1 MADLRVRGA
10 ARTLIG
16 PLMLDVGGLELTAE
30 DREVLA
36 HPLVGGVILFTRNYR
51 DPVQLKGLCDDLL
64 AIKSPRLLLAV
75 DHEGGR
81 IQRFRVGFSRLPAMR
96 QLGQRYLESPAQALV
111 EAEKAGATI
120 GIELAAFGI
129 DLPFAPVLDI
139 DHGVSSVIGDRAFAS
154 DSATLIALTRAFR
167 QGLRSAGLSAT
178 GKHYPGHG
186 AVTAD
191 SHHELPVDRRPLSEI
206 ERTELQPF
214 AALIAEGLES
224 LMTAHVRYPAVDDR
238 PASLSRRWVKEILRK
253 QLGFQGVV
261 FTDDLS
267 MGGAAAIGSMEERA
281 RLALD
286 AGSDMLLVCN
296 DRPGSMALIDALKDI
311 RPRPTASLRLA
322 SLYRRGTPT

>member
-1 MADLRVRGA
+1 MPKKP
-10 ARTLIG
+10 LIG

-51 DPVQLKGLCDDLL
+51 DPVQLKALCDELL

-96 QLGQRYLESPAQALV
+96 QIGQRYLESPAQG
-111 EAEKAGATI
+111 EAEAEAAGTTI
-120 GIELAAFGI
+120 GRELAAFGI
-129 DLPFAPVLDI
+129 YLPFAPVLDI
-139 DHGVSSVIGDRAFAS
+139 DHGVSGVIGDRAFAS
-154 DSATLIALTRAFR
+154 DPETLITLARAFR
-167 QGLRSAGLSAT
+167 RGLRAAGLSAT

-186 AVTAD
+186 AVSAD
-191 SHHELPVDRRPLSEI
+191 SHHELPVDRRPLAEI
-206 ERTELQPF
+206 ERSELRPF
-214 AALIAEGLES
+214 AALIADGLES
-224 LMTAHVRYPAVDDR
+224 LMTAHVRYPAIDEA
-238 PASLSRRWVKEILRK
+238 PASLSRRWIKEILRK

-267 MGGAAAIGSMEERA
+267 MGGAAAIGDLETRA
-281 RLALD
+281 RLALEV
-286 AGSDMLLVCN
+286 GSDMLLVCN
-296 DRPGSMALIDALKDI
+296 DRPGAVALIDALHDI

-322 SLYRRGTPT
+322 TLYRRGAPA